1 MGRRLIEIKL
11 NPKGWVCNWGRVISQ
26 KVDTKSRG
34 EVYKVG
40 VE

>member
-11 NPKGWVCNWGRVISQ
+11 NPNGRVCKWGHVVSQ
-26 KVDTKSRG
+26 KVDTKSG
-34 EVYKVG
+34 GVWVG

>member
-11 NPKGWVCNWGRVISQ
+11 NPKGRMCNWGCVVSQ

-34 EVYKVG
+34 VWVG
-40 VE
+40 AE